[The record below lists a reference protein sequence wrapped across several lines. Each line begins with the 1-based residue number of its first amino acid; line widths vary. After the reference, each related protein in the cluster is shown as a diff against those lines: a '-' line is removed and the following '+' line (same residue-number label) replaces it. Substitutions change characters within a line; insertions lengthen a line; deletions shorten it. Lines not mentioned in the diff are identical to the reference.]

1 MKNRII
7 DTSVSEYKI
16 GNTVYYVKLVFNP
29 AAQERLEDII
39 QRLIVRDCQNS
50 SVKTSTITDSRI

>member
-16 GNTVYYVKLVFNP
+16 GKTVYYVKLVFNS
-29 AAQERLEDII
+29 AVQERLEDII
-39 QRLIVRDCQNS
+39 QRLIVHDCQNS

>member
-16 GNTVYYVKLVFNP
+16 GKTVYYVKLVFNP
-29 AAQERLEDII
+29 AVQERLEDII
-39 QRLIVRDCQNS
+39 QRLIVHDCQNS